1 MEPFS
6 VFKVSWQPLASKH
19 TEVELGKAAQNW
31 KMSGDGRLEDRGK
44 GAEDGETDDLDK

>member
-19 TEVELGKAAQNW
+19 TEVDFETAAQNW
-31 KMSGDGRLEDRGK
+31 KTSTDGRLKDRK
-44 GAEDGETDDLDK
+44 AYALKIKRQMT